1 MAEISK
7 NKRKNAGVEAKGKTI
22 ANKENHDELEK
33 ERLRE
38 ILHMKDD
45 EKQLD
50 FILNSGQVQ
59 DCNLSLPYRTQLSS
73 DRWNLFLR
81 AGFEMN
87 NLCGYLKD
95 FENIRA
101 MVSVNIYDKG
111 GHEFEMMLKKWMIGS
126 DYFFVFNRGWFNF
139 CNQHLLKEDD
149 VIAIRTFR
157 HRISKKLSFLVTY
170 KKC

>member
-7 NKRKNAGVEAKGKTI
+7 NKGKNIVVKGEGKTT
-22 ANKENHDELEK
+22 ANKETRDELEK
-33 ERLRE
+33 ERLRQ

-45 EKQLD
+45 EKKLD
-50 FILNSGQVQ
+50 FILNSGQVK

-87 NLCGYLKD
+87 NLLGYLKD
-95 FENIRA
+95 FENIRVA
-101 MVSVNIYDKG
+101 VVVNVYDKG
-111 GHEFEMMLKKWMIGS
+111 GHEFEMMLKKWVIGN
-126 DYFFVFNRGWFNF
+126 DYFFVLNRGWFNF
-139 CNQHLLKEDD
+139 CDQHLLKEDD

-157 HRISKKLSFLVTY
+157 HRISMKLSFLVTY